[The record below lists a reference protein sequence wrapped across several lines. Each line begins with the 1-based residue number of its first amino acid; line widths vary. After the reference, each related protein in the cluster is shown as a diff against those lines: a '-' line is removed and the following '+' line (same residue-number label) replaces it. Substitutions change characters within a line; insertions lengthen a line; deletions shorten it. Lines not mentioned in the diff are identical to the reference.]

1 MEALQ
6 PFQVLQQQVVEVAVQ
21 QEARHVIM
29 LDDQVVQVVELQ
41 VMVEAV
47 AEAQEILPQL
57 VLLKEQMEEQTE
69 LVQTVDLLEEV
80 AVVQQRQH
88 QILLVTLLVLDLIQT
103 VDLVELVRQ

>member
-1 MEALQ
+1 
-6 PFQVLQQQVVEVAVQ
+6 AVQ
-21 QEARHVIM
+21 QEARHVTM

-47 AEAQEILPQL
+47 AEAQEILLQL
-57 VLLKEQMEEQTE
+57 LLLKEQMEEQTE

-80 AVVQQRQH
+80 AVEQQRQH
-88 QILLVTLLVLDLIQT
+88 QILLVTQVVLDLIQT